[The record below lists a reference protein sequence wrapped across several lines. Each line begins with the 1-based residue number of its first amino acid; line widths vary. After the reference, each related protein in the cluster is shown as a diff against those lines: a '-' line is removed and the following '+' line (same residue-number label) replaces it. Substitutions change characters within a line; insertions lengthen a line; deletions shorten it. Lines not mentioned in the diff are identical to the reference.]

1 MHKVFIKTDVY
12 LKGSTK
18 IQRQLTTRSAATE
31 VLCSFLCVCA
41 CGGRGLLVVLN
52 QGVIQYYLH
61 NGVS

>member
-18 IQRQLTTRSAATE
+18 VQRQLTTRSAATE
-31 VLCSFLCVCA
+31 VLCFLCVCA

-52 QGVIQYYLH
+52 QEVIQYYLH